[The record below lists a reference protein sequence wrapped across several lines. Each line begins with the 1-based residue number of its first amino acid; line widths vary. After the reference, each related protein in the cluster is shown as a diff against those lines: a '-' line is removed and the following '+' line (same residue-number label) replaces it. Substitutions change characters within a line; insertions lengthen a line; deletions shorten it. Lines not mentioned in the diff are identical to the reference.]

1 MNRIGEYIQ
10 LSVSYIQWIVVQ
22 FSPSIMEVLVFP
34 LDTILLAF
42 TNISSLLLLY
52 LQEGGQR
59 RLNKGSK
66 EQLQLLVTI

>member
-52 LQEGGQR
+52 LQEGGGGAKTPQ
-59 RLNKGSK
+59 
-66 EQLQLLVTI
+66 